1 MQSFVLMFS
10 TECLNWYVKVQ
21 IDYVVGAQDRVFR
34 PCVKE
39 IIEIWVSLLR
49 EFDVLCLVRFY
60 FLVYPYT
67 ERFTEIELGWDLK
80 IFSCVGVWY
89 PSSAAGY
96 VPN

>member
-39 IIEIWVSLLR
+39 IIEI
-49 EFDVLCLVRFY
+49 
-60 FLVYPYT
+60 
-67 ERFTEIELGWDLK
+67 
-80 IFSCVGVWY
+80 
-89 PSSAAGY
+89 
-96 VPN
+96 